1 MAKAA
6 AFSVRIFVPSG
17 EPDGLRIV
25 EKSNWI
31 GHGVVFPR
39 SEFPEA
45 RQRPE
50 LKRTGV
56 YMLWGPGE
64 TGQLPRLYVGEGD
77 VVLPRLDQHAKS
89 KDFWTHAIVFTS
101 KDQYL
106 NKAHVRYLESRLLAL
121 ANEAKRCELDNGNV
135 PQPPA
140 LSEADIADAE
150 AFLADLL
157 LCLPVVGL
165 SLFEKP
171 RAAQRSRDEL
181 FLRSKEIEARGL
193 DSAEGFIVR
202 EGSTAAKNE
211 APSIHASNSDL
222 RQALARNGVLT
233 DSGYVLKLS
242 QDYVFNSPSAA
253 ATVLLGREVN
263 GRTEWKD
270 AAGKTLKEIQEEAA
284 ADS

>member
-1 MAKAA
+1 MAAG
-6 AFSVRIFVPSG
+6 FSVKIFVPSG
-17 EPDGLRIV
+17 DPDGLRIV

-39 SEFPEA
+39 TEFPEA

-50 LKRTGV
+50 LKHTGV
-56 YMLWGPGE
+56 YMLWYTGE

-77 VVLPRLDQHAKS
+77 VLLPRLDQHAKS

-140 LSEADIADAE
+140 LSEADTADAE
-150 AFLADLL
+150 AFLDDLL

-171 RAAQRSRDEL
+171 RMAARSSDEL
-181 FLRSKEIEARGL
+181 FLRAKGLEARGL

-202 EGSTAAKNE
+202 EGSTAVIDE
-211 APSIHASNSDL
+211 LPSIHAYMSDL
-222 RQALARNGVLT
+222 RATLKENGVLIAAG
-233 DSGYVLKLS
+233 DVLKLA
-242 QDYVFNSPSAA
+242 QDYTFTSPSTAA
-253 ATVLLGREVN
+253 GVLLGSPAN
-263 GRTEWKD
+263 GRVDWKD
-270 AAGKTLKEIQEEAA
+270 AKGKTLKEIQEEAA